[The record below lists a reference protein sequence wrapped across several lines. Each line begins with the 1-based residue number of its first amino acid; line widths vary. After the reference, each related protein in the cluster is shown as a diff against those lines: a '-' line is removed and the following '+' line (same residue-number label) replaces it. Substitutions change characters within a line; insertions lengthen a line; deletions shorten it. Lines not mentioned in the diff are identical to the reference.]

1 LKEKEDELADTKRD
15 HEYDMRSQGYDAMSD
30 DLKQLIEDTTYD
42 LNHSAD
48 KRLEVI
54 NSMLDKE
61 VGSYVQAFNKIN
73 SIISGT
79 GFVGNTDFNNAQSQ
93 MSTQSGATAQKNN
106 ASQSQ
111 SFSNQNPSTSA
122 SGTITSGIKDN
133 SYENNKITEDIMKP
147 ENLTNR
153 LCAELKVDKSS
164 VTLEEGKS
172 VKVNAT
178 IRPND
183 AKNKTLSWGTSNSS
197 IATASDGTISAKAPG
212 SCRIVVATTDGS
224 GLTQTISVTVTKKP
238 EPPKPQPKPT
248 NTGGGDG
255 IPRVGDVV
263 TYTGSYFYDSWGV
276 TPLGNMYSGVPNGV
290 VIDGYSSSEFGGSA
304 TRTGDFKVHIKSAD
318 GRYGD
323 LGWVRL
329 NQISGYS
336 TGTKGIDKS
345 FELAKIDEQG
355 KELRIK
361 RGGDIYDMFQYG
373 DAVVPK
379 QLTDNLFTLAEHK
392 NDLLSSVVSRNT
404 NVGDAKIENNY
415 GSLLTVN
422 GNVDKDA
429 LPELE
434 EIIKQS
440 YDFAKKEFAK
450 ELRRDGFRIRR

>member
-1 LKEKEDELADTKRD
+1 MYEMYQEA
-15 HEYDMRSQGYDAMSD
+15 Y
-30 DLKQLIEDTTYD
+30 
-42 LNHSAD
+42 
-48 KRLEVI
+48 
-54 NSMLDKE
+54 
-61 VGSYVQAFNKIN
+61 NKIN
-73 SIISGT
+73 SIIGNT
-79 GFVGNTDFNNAQSQ
+79 GWVGSTDFNNAQSQ

-106 ASQSQ
+106 ATQSQ
-111 SFSNQNPSTSA
+111 PSSNQNPSTSA

-133 SYENNKITEDIMKP
+133 SHENNKITEDIMKP
-147 ENLTNR
+147 ENTTNR

-212 SCRIVVATTDGS
+212 SCQIVVATTDGS

-238 EPPKPQPKPT
+238 EPPKPQPKPS

-255 IPRVGDVV
+255 VPRVGDVV

-323 LGWVRL
+323 LGWV
-329 NQISGYS
+329 N
-336 TGTKGIDKS
+336 
-345 FELAKIDEQG
+345 
-355 KELRIK
+355 
-361 RGGDIYDMFQYG
+361 
-373 DAVVPK
+373 
-379 QLTDNLFTLAEHK
+379 
-392 NDLLSSVVSRNT
+392 
-404 NVGDAKIENNY
+404 
-415 GSLLTVN
+415 
-422 GNVDKDA
+422 
-429 LPELE
+429 
-434 EIIKQS
+434 
-440 YDFAKKEFAK
+440 
-450 ELRRDGFRIRR
+450 